1 MLLTRPSQ
9 QPALPTAAPR
19 APKSVAELR
28 SLAARMRLVRRSELL
43 RVVEKTAR
51 R

>member
-19 APKSVAELR
+19 APRSVDALR
-28 SLAARMRLVRRSELL
+28 PLVAKMRLIRRSELL
-43 RVVEKTAR
+43 RAVEKTAR
-51 R
+51 S